1 MSEVWY
7 IAFGLG
13 AGVFAFAGQCLEDAN
28 RMGWRPYWTCIVMSG
43 KLRRSMGI
51 QLIACACGG
60 AVFGAL
66 VAALQWMLK

>member
-1 MSEVWY
+1 MSDLWY

-13 AGVFAFAGQCLEDAN
+13 AGVFAFIGQCLEDAN
-28 RMGWRPYWTCIVMSG
+28 RIRWRPYWTAFKISRSY
-43 KLRRSMGI
+43 RRGMGI
-51 QLIACACGG
+51 QLVACACGG